1 MKKNKKRRVEL
12 VVLSDV
18 HLGTYGC
25 KAKELLKY
33 LKTIKPET
41 LILNGD
47 IIDIWQFSKRYFPNS
62 HLKIIKYIATLMTK
76 GTQVYYITGNH
87 DELFRKFVGFELG
100 SFQIVNKLL
109 LDLDGKKAWFFHG
122 DVFDVTMEHSK
133 WLAKLGGMGY
143 GLLIIINL
151 IVNRVSIF
159 FGHGRISLSKKVKD
173 KVKSA
178 VKYVNNYEKT
188 AAEIALRNKYDYV
201 VCGHIHQPRM
211 QIIAG
216 KNDQKVTYLNSGDW
230 VENMTSL
237 EYNRGRWEIYN
248 YLEDPCIVENENDQF
263 TEPELT
269 SVEDKYKVIFQNMV
283 NDFRIFPAE

>member
-151 IVNRVSIF
+151 IVNKVSMF
-159 FGHGRISLSKKVKD
+159 FGRGRISLSKKVKD

-178 VKYVNNYEKT
+178 VKYINNYEKT
-188 AAEIALRNKYDYV
+188 AAEIALRNNYDYV

-211 QIIAG
+211 QTIIG

-237 EYNRGRWEIYN
+237 EYNRGRWKIYN
-248 YLEDPCIVENENDQF
+248 YLEDPCIVEIENDQL

-269 SVEDKYKVIFQNMV
+269 SVEDKYKVIFQNML
-283 NDFRIFPAE
+283 NDFRIFPAK